1 MKSFKTRTVEVTGS
15 QPESTTSE
23 LRTSSTFGQLQLSEA
38 VAMHLRERIVSG
50 QLAKGEFLRIDAL
63 ANALGVSTTPVREGL
78 LLLQSESSVTF
89 LPRRG
94 FVVNGFS
101 KDDLH
106 DLFWAQATLSA
117 ELASRATPRISR
129 SDIARLEAIQSE
141 HHAAYKAGDT
151 LIAAR
156 RGHEFHR
163 TINLAAQAPRLA
175 LLLGRLTKQ
184 LPNRFYANIDG
195 QLEDAVE
202 QHPLILD
209 AIRVHDADAARS
221 LMFRHVMS
229 GGQHLISML
238 ERLGM
243 WSVPERKIP
252 TGETAPSRSRES
264 EWPAAKRKSI
274 GSKR

>member
-1 MKSFKTRTVEVTGS
+1 
-15 QPESTTSE
+15 
-23 LRTSSTFGQLQLSEA
+23 
-38 VAMHLRERIVSG
+38 
-50 QLAKGEFLRIDAL
+50 
-63 ANALGVSTTPVREGL
+63 VSTTPVREGL

-94 FVVNGFS
+94 FMVNGFS

-106 DLFWAQATLSA
+106 DLFWAQATLAA
-117 ELASRATPRISR
+117 ELAFRATPRMSP
-129 SDIARLEAIQSE
+129 SDIAHLEAIQSE
-141 HHAAYKAGDT
+141 HHAAYTAGDT
-151 LIAAR
+151 LVAAR

-163 TINLAAQAPRLA
+163 TINLAAQSPRLA

-184 LPNRFYANIDG
+184 LPNRFYASIDG

-202 QHPLILD
+202 QHPIILH

-221 LMFRHVMS
+221 RMFRHVMT

-238 ERLGM
+238 EGLGM
-243 WSVPERKIP
+243 WTVSAGRNP
-252 TGETAPSRSRES
+252 TRGTAPSRSGERRTT
-264 EWPAAKRKSI
+264 KRKPI